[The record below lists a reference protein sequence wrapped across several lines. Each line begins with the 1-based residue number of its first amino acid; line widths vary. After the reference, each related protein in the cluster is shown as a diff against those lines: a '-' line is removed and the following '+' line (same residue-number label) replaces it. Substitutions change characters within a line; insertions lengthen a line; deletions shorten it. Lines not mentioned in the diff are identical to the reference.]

1 MIITSFKNKEKYCL
15 RKKRKFVK
23 ESEIKLN
30 LYNQGMKFIDDVMFI
45 SEDNFFSSE
54 FDVLALADSL
64 NDNPTTLVTETI
76 TNSNDKP
83 TNLSSFD
90 ANIYSTENINMQENN
105 LVSSAFSNTT
115 STVSNSTENITMPEN
130 ENLIVSSSVDALNTL
145 NPTLTTSINNNLEI
159 SKLR

>member
-1 MIITSFKNKEKYCL
+1 MP
-15 RKKRKFVK
+15 R
-23 ESEIKLN
+23 
-30 LYNQGMKFIDDVMFI
+30 
-45 SEDNFFSSE
+45 
-54 FDVLALADSL
+54 
-64 NDNPTTLVTETI
+64 P
-76 TNSNDKP
+76 
-83 TNLSSFD
+83 
-90 ANIYSTENINMQENN
+90 ENN